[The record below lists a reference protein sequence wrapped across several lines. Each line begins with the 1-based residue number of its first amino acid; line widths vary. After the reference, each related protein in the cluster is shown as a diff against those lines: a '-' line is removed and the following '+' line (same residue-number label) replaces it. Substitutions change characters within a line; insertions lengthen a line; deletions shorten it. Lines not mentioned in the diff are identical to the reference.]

1 MNEPDAPPQ
10 TEPTRPSGS
19 RYVKLAFLTVAVL
32 GFATIYFYLQKTD
45 PLPVGN
51 WIELPDPAEAVK
63 LAAVKGRRRIVILFA
78 GSPRSQE
85 CERLVNITLKV
96 NKNNIQ
102 AAGVLA
108 VYIKVGRRLNSDMA
122 KRYKLKRLPTTLLL
136 DATGKELNRRQ
147 GYIGQGDFEQ
157 GFLDLGRIENPE
169 P

>member
-10 TEPTRPSGS
+10 TESPRPGGS
-19 RYVKLAFLTVAVL
+19 RNVKLAFLAVAVL
-32 GFATIYFYLQKTD
+32 GFATVYFYLQKAD
-45 PLPVGN
+45 PLPVGD

-63 LAAVKGRRRIVILFA
+63 LAAVNGHRRIVILFA

-85 CERLVNITLKV
+85 CERLVTITLKV

-102 AAGVLA
+102 AAGVLP
-108 VYIKVGRRLNSDMA
+108 VYIKVARRLNSDMA

-147 GYIGQGDFEQ
+147 GYIGQGDFDE
-157 GFLDLGRIENPE
+157 GFLNLGRIEKPE